1 MSKRLLILE
10 DTSSGLELKLFKAF
24 RHVFYID
31 AKYRNTWCE
40 LFKTT
45 KYRKALRNKNKCVRR
60 IHRLL
65 TKIAPTARTYSTLFL
80 GSKRLAD
87 VAAKSN
93 QRYLIILGTEN
104 EQ

>member
-1 MSKRLLILE
+1 ME

-65 TKIAPTARTYSTLFL
+65 TKIEPTARTYSTLFL

>member
-10 DTSSGLELKLFKAF
+10 DTSSGLELKLFKTI

-31 AKYRNTWCE
+31 AIYRNTWCE

-65 TKIAPTARTYSTLFL
+65 TKIEPTVVTYSILFL
-80 GSKRLAD
+80 GSKRLVD
-87 VAAKSN
+87 VASKFH
-93 QRYLIILGTEN
+93 QRYLIILGTTN
-104 EQ
+104 E